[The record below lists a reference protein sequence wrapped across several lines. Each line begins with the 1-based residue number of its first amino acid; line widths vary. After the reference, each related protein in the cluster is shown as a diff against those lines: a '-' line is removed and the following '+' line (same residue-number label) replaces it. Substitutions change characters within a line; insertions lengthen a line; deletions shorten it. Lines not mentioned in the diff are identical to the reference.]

1 MRFLGRVGDWAIRSA
16 LVIIPVMLVPFLS
29 GHAFICS
36 ASRQSRRPR
45 TPRRVLTTPP
55 NAVSSVTIDISF
67 SQAGTYILTLTRAT
81 RLHGQRATTCAWAK
95 LLDFPSRAG
104 CRRRNLLAQ
113 LRQRE
118 ATSFVAL
125 GVRSL
130 GSNSRR
136 RYFKVDWTALR
147 RPGLRRGS
155 ARLLLDACIFATVHA
170 DRKTRIGLCHG
181 RLRRLHC
188 DSDHYACARRHRL
201 LLQSDGKALGR
212 CSCNRGNIASHCRR
226 CFCDLARSEI
236 HQLILC
242 RI

>member
-147 RPGLRRGS
+147 RLGLRRGS

-170 DRKTRIGLCHG
+170 DRKP
-181 RLRRLHC
+181 
-188 DSDHYACARRHRL
+188 
-201 LLQSDGKALGR
+201 ALGFVMAVY
-212 CSCNRGNIASHCRR
+212 GGFIAIPITTLALAATASFSKAMGRR
-226 CFCDLARSEI
+226 WAGAAVIAGTSPAI
-236 HQLILC
+236 AVAVSAILHGAKYTN
-242 RI
+242 